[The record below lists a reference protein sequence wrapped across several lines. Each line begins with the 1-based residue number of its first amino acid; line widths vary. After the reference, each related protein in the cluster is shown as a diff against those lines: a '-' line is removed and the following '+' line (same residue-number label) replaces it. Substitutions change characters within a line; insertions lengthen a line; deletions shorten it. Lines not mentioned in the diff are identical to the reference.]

1 MTLQQGKDEDEDE
14 EEDEGACDWWKAE
27 LVGSLSAGGDPHVLT
42 VSMLQ
47 KI

>member
-1 MTLQQGKDEDEDE
+1 MTLQQGKDEDE

-27 LVGSLSAGGDPHVLT
+27 LVGSLSAGGSHVLT